1 MVMTVLMTSKNF
13 SRIKTMPISI
23 IFPIEFLPDPTPNP
37 RLGIE
42 GRYSVATSAM
52 GVGSYA
58 DWSQS
63 DAIKQNL
70 KMLLLTRP
78 GEYVMD
84 SSYGIGLQ
92 DYLFLQ
98 EQEVDTASLESLIN
112 TQAGTYMPYITISDS
127 SVTLDPLNSMLRIRI
142 EFFYNELTI
151 PEVFELEVI

>member
-1 MVMTVLMTSKNF
+1 MS
-13 SRIKTMPISI
+13 ISI
-23 IFPIEFLPDPTPNP
+23 IYPIEVGDNGAPVTNSSSS
-37 RLGIE
+37 R
-42 GRYSVATSAM
+42 VTSTSFGAA
-52 GVGSYA
+52 SYA
-58 DWSQS
+58 DWSQT

-84 SSYGIGLQ
+84 ANYGVGLP

-98 EQEVDTASLESLIN
+98 EQEIQTESLESIIRE
-112 TQAGTYMPYITISDS
+112 QASTYMPYMTISNLQ
-127 SVTLDPLNSMLRIRI
+127 VTLDPANSMMRIRI

>member
-1 MVMTVLMTSKNF
+1 MS
-13 SRIKTMPISI
+13 ISI
-23 IFPIEFLPDPTPNP
+23 IFPIEVGDNGAPVTNSSSS
-37 RLGIE
+37 R
-42 GRYSVATSAM
+42 VTSTSFGAA
-52 GVGSYA
+52 SYA
-58 DWSQS
+58 DWSQT

-84 SSYGIGLQ
+84 ANYGVGLP

-98 EQEVDTASLESLIN
+98 EQEVDTSGLESRIKS
-112 TQAGTYMPYITISDS
+112 QATTYMPYMTISNL
-127 SVTLDPLNSMLRIRI
+127 SVTLDPANAMMRIRI

>member
-1 MVMTVLMTSKNF
+1 MS
-13 SRIKTMPISI
+13 ISI
-23 IFPIEFLPDPTPNP
+23 IFPIEVGDNGAPVTN
-37 RLGIE
+37 
-42 GRYSVATSAM
+42 TSSSRVTSTSFGAA
-52 GVGSYA
+52 SFA
-58 DWSQS
+58 DWNAT

-84 SSYGIGLQ
+84 NNYGVGLP

-98 EQEVDTASLESLIN
+98 EQEIDTSGLESIIRS
-112 TQAGTYMPYITISDS
+112 QAATYMPYMTISNL
-127 SVTLDPLNSMLRIRI
+127 SVTLDSANSMMRIRI

>member
-1 MVMTVLMTSKNF
+1 
-13 SRIKTMPISI
+13 MPISI
-23 IFPIEFLPDPTPNP
+23 IFPIELGAPVVPNP
-37 RLGIE
+37 KLGIT
-42 GRYSVATSAM
+42 GQYAVSSTSFGAA
-52 GVGSYA
+52 SYP
-58 DWSQS
+58 DWTQT

-84 SSYGIGLQ
+84 ANYGIGLQ

-98 EQEVDTASLESLIN
+98 EQEVDTGGLESQIRS
-112 TQAGTYMPYITISDS
+112 QAETYMPYMTITNL
-127 SVTLDPLNSMLRIRI
+127 SVTLEPINSMMRIRI

>member
-1 MVMTVLMTSKNF
+1 MS
-13 SRIKTMPISI
+13 ISI
-23 IFPIEFLPDPTPNP
+23 IYPIEVGDNGAPVT
-37 RLGIE
+37 
-42 GRYSVATSAM
+42 YSSSSRVTSTSFGAA
-52 GVGSYA
+52 SYA
-58 DWSQS
+58 DWSQT

-84 SSYGIGLQ
+84 ANYGVGLP

-98 EQEVDTASLESLIN
+98 EQEIDTTSLESIIRE
-112 TQAGTYMPYITISDS
+112 QAANYMPYMTISNLQ
-127 SVTLDPLNSMLRIRI
+127 VTLEPVNLMMRIRI

>member
-1 MVMTVLMTSKNF
+1 MS
-13 SRIKTMPISI
+13 ISI
-23 IFPIEFLPDPTPNP
+23 IFPIEL
-37 RLGIE
+37 E
-42 GRYSVATSAM
+42 GGPSNG
-52 GVGSYA
+52 GVGSLPTTRITSTSFGALCFA
-58 DWSQS
+58 DWNAT

-84 SSYGIGLQ
+84 QNYGVGLP

-98 EQEVDTASLESLIN
+98 EQEIN
-112 TQAGTYMPYITISDS
+112 TGIIDSRIRSQASTYMPYMTISDLEVS
-127 SVTLDPLNSMLRIRI
+127 IDPVNTLMRIRI

>member
-1 MVMTVLMTSKNF
+1 MS
-13 SRIKTMPISI
+13 ISI
-23 IFPIEFLPDPTPNP
+23 IFPIEVGDN
-37 RLGIE
+37 
-42 GRYSVATSAM
+42 VAPVTNTSSSRVTSTSFGAA
-52 GVGSYA
+52 SFA
-58 DWSQS
+58 DWNAT

-84 SSYGIGLQ
+84 NNYGVGLP

-98 EQEVDTASLESLIN
+98 EQEIDTSGLESIIRS
-112 TQAGTYMPYITISDS
+112 QAATYMPYMTISNL
-127 SVTLDPLNSMLRIRI
+127 SVTLDSANSMMRIRI

>member
-1 MVMTVLMTSKNF
+1 MS
-13 SRIKTMPISI
+13 ISI
-23 IFPIEFLPDPTPNP
+23 IFPIEVGDNGVPVTNSSSS
-37 RLGIE
+37 R
-42 GRYSVATSAM
+42 VTSTSFGAR
-52 GVGSYA
+52 SYA
-58 DWSQS
+58 DWSQT

-84 SSYGIGLQ
+84 ANYGVGLP

-98 EQEVDTASLESLIN
+98 EQEIDTSGLESIIRE
-112 TQAGTYMPYITISDS
+112 QATNYMPYMTISNLQ
-127 SVTLDPLNSMLRIRI
+127 VTLEPVNSMMRIRI

>member
-1 MVMTVLMTSKNF
+1 MS
-13 SRIKTMPISI
+13 ISI
-23 IFPIEFLPDPTPNP
+23 IFPIEVGDNGAPVTNTS
-37 RLGIE
+37 
-42 GRYSVATSAM
+42 YSRVTSTSFGAA
-52 GVGSYA
+52 SYA
-58 DWSQS
+58 DWSQT

-84 SSYGIGLQ
+84 ANYGVGLP

-98 EQEVDTASLESLIN
+98 EQEIDTGGLESRIRS
-112 TQAGTYMPYITISDS
+112 QADSYMPYMTISNL
-127 SVTLDPLNSMLRIRI
+127 SVTLDPANAMMRIRI

>member
-1 MVMTVLMTSKNF
+1 MS
-13 SRIKTMPISI
+13 ISI
-23 IFPIEFLPDPTPNP
+23 IFPIEVGDNGAPVTNNSSS
-37 RLGIE
+37 R
-42 GRYSVATSAM
+42 VASTSFGAA
-52 GVGSYA
+52 SFA
-58 DWSQS
+58 DWSAT

-84 SSYGIGLQ
+84 AAFGVGIP

-98 EQEVDTASLESLIN
+98 EQEISTGGLETRIRNQVNTYLPYVTISNLNVSLE
-112 TQAGTYMPYITISDS
+112 PE
-127 SVTLDPLNSMLRIRI
+127 NSMMRIRI

>member
-1 MVMTVLMTSKNF
+1 MS
-13 SRIKTMPISI
+13 ISI
-23 IFPIEFLPDPTPNP
+23 IFPIEMGDN
-37 RLGIE
+37 GVQV
-42 GRYSVATSAM
+42 SNTSSTRISTTSFGAE
-52 GVGSYA
+52 SYA
-58 DWSQS
+58 DWSAT

-84 SSYGIGLQ
+84 AAFGVGIP

-98 EQEVDTASLESLIN
+98 EQEISTGGLETRIRNQVNTYLPYVTISNLNVSLE
-112 TQAGTYMPYITISDS
+112 PE
-127 SVTLDPLNSMLRIRI
+127 NSMMRIRI